1 MKDYCYL
8 FILIIAPLKG
18 LHNSINILLILSTL
32 LIFIIDKRPP
42 VSYIARKR
50 LADTYLVSMNW
61 QRARTD
67 EKKNERKEA
76 IYQAAFTLFK
86 NNGYDKVS
94 FNAIAVEA
102 GFTKSN
108 MYRYFSS
115 KDEIFLN
122 VFADL
127 FEQWAGDFSQQ
138 LRTLKQEVAA
148 KAFAD
153 IWVNSMLSQPNLLD
167 LMPILFTSLERN
179 SSFEQLLEFK
189 RLAMK
194 LLYGLT
200 LDITRIYPDI
210 EGEKAFKLLNLSYA
224 ATTNSWTATAQSDA
238 LTKLYQLEEF
248 QALKPDFE
256 KDLTTSIEIIIQ
268 GLKASN
274 QPNG

>member
-1 MKDYCYL
+1 M
-8 FILIIAPLKG
+8 ILG
-18 LHNSINILLILSTL
+18 TL
-32 LIFIIDKRPP
+32 VIFIIDKGLP
-42 VSYIARKR
+42 VSYYENKR
-50 LADTYLVSMNW
+50 LVDTYVVYMNW

-67 EKKNERKEA
+67 EKKSERKEA

-86 NNGYDKVS
+86 KNGYDKVS

-115 KDEIFLN
+115 KDDIFLN

-127 FEQWAGDFSQQ
+127 FGQWVDDFSQQ
-138 LRTLKQEVAA
+138 LQGLEQDVTA
-148 KAFAD
+148 KAFAG
-153 IWVNSMLSQPNLLD
+153 IWLNSLLSQPKLLD
-167 LMPILFTSLERN
+167 LMPILFTSLEKH

-189 RLAMK
+189 RLSMN
-194 LLYGLT
+194 LLYRLT

-210 EGEKAFKLLNLSYA
+210 EGEKAFKLLTLSYA
-224 ATTNSWTATAQSDA
+224 ATANSWAATMQSDA
-238 LTKLYQLEEF
+238 LKKVYQLDEF

-268 GLKASN
+268 GLKASH
-274 QPNG
+274 

>member
-1 MKDYCYL
+1 
-8 FILIIAPLKG
+8 
-18 LHNSINILLILSTL
+18 
-32 LIFIIDKRPP
+32 
-42 VSYIARKR
+42 
-50 LADTYLVSMNW
+50 MNW

-67 EKKNERKEA
+67 ENKNERKEA

-127 FEQWAGDFSQQ
+127 FKQWAGDFSQQ
-138 LRTLKQEVAA
+138 LRALAQEVEP
-148 KAFAD
+148 KAFAYA
-153 IWVNSMLSQPNLLD
+153 WLNTMLSQPKLLD

-189 RLAMK
+189 RLSIN
-194 LLYGLT
+194 LLYPLT
-200 LDITRIYPDI
+200 LDISRIYPDI

-224 ATTNSWTATAQSDA
+224 ATTNAWTATTESDA
-238 LTKLYQLEEF
+238 LKKLYQLDEF
-248 QALKPDFE
+248 LALKPDFE
-256 KDLTTSIEIIIQ
+256 TDLITSIEIIIQ
-268 GLKASN
+268 GLKAKNN
-274 QPNG
+274 Q

>member
-1 MKDYCYL
+1 
-8 FILIIAPLKG
+8 
-18 LHNSINILLILSTL
+18 
-32 LIFIIDKRPP
+32 
-42 VSYIARKR
+42 
-50 LADTYLVSMNW
+50 MNW

-67 EKKNERKEA
+67 EKRNERKEA
-76 IYQAAFTLFK
+76 IYKAAYTLFK

-122 VFADL
+122 IFADL
-127 FEQWAGDFSQQ
+127 FELWASDFSQQ
-138 LRTLKQEVAA
+138 LRTLEQEAAA

-153 IWVNSMLSQPNLLD
+153 IWLNSMLLQPKLLD

-189 RLAMK
+189 RFSVN

-224 ATTNSWTATAQSDA
+224 ATTNAWTATTQSEP
-238 LTKLYQLEEF
+238 LKKLYQLDEF
-248 QALKPDFE
+248 QALKPNFE

-268 GLKASN
+268 GLKVRN

>member
-1 MKDYCYL
+1 
-8 FILIIAPLKG
+8 
-18 LHNSINILLILSTL
+18 
-32 LIFIIDKRPP
+32 
-42 VSYIARKR
+42 
-50 LADTYLVSMNW
+50 MNW

-67 EKKNERKEA
+67 ENKNERKEA

-86 NNGYDKVS
+86 KNGYDKVS

-122 VFADL
+122 VFANL
-127 FEQWAGDFSQQ
+127 FELWAGNFSQQ
-138 LRTLKQEVAA
+138 LRTLKQGAKA

-153 IWVNSMLSQPNLLD
+153 IWLNTMLSQSKLLD

-189 RLAMK
+189 RLSIK

-200 LDITRIYPDI
+200 LDITRIYPEIAD
-210 EGEKAFKLLNLSYA
+210 EKAFKLLNLSYA
-224 ATTNSWTATAQSDA
+224 ATTNSWTATTQSDA

-248 QALKPDFE
+248 QALQPDFE

-268 GLKASN
+268 GLKATN
-274 QPNG
+274 

>member
-1 MKDYCYL
+1 
-8 FILIIAPLKG
+8 
-18 LHNSINILLILSTL
+18 
-32 LIFIIDKRPP
+32 
-42 VSYIARKR
+42 
-50 LADTYLVSMNW
+50 MNW

-67 EKKNERKEA
+67 EKKSERKEV

-86 NNGYDKVS
+86 KNGYDKVS

-127 FEQWAGDFSQQ
+127 FELWAGDFSLQ
-138 LRTLKQEVAA
+138 LQTLEIEAAA
-148 KAFAD
+148 KDFAD
-153 IWVNSMLSQPNLLD
+153 IWLNTMLSQPKLLD

-194 LLYGLT
+194 LLYRLT

-224 ATTNSWTATAQSDA
+224 ATTNSWTATTQSDA
-238 LTKLYQLEEF
+238 LEKLYQLDEF
-248 QALKPDFE
+248 QALKPNFE
-256 KDLTTSIEIIIQ
+256 EDLTTSIEIIIR
-268 GLKASN
+268 GLKVGN
-274 QPNG
+274 KPNG

>member
-1 MKDYCYL
+1 
-8 FILIIAPLKG
+8 
-18 LHNSINILLILSTL
+18 
-32 LIFIIDKRPP
+32 
-42 VSYIARKR
+42 
-50 LADTYLVSMNW
+50 MNW

-67 EKKNERKEA
+67 ENKNARKEA
-76 IYQAAFTLFK
+76 IYKAAFTLFK

-127 FEQWAGDFSQQ
+127 FEQWTNDFSLQ
-138 LRTLKQEVAA
+138 LRTLEQEAA
-148 KAFAD
+148 PITFAVV
-153 IWVNSMLSQPNLLD
+153 WLNTMLSQPKLLD

-189 RLAMK
+189 RLSMN
-194 LLYGLT
+194 LLYRLT
-200 LDITRIYPDI
+200 VDITRIYPDI

-224 ATTNSWTATAQSDA
+224 ATTNSWTANTKSDA
-238 LTKLYQLEEF
+238 LNKLYHLDEF

-256 KDLTTSIEIIIQ
+256 KDLTSSIEVIIR
-268 GLKASN
+268 GLKVSI
-274 QPNG
+274 

>member
-1 MKDYCYL
+1 M
-8 FILIIAPLKG
+8 
-18 LHNSINILLILSTL
+18 
-32 LIFIIDKRPP
+32 IFIIDKRPP
-42 VSYIARKR
+42 VSYIAYKR
-50 LADTYLVSMNW
+50 LVDTYLVCMNW

-86 NNGYDKVS
+86 KNGYDKVS

-127 FEQWAGDFSQQ
+127 FEQWVGDFSQQ

-153 IWVNSMLSQPNLLD
+153 IWVKSMLSQPNLLD

-224 ATTNSWTATAQSDA
+224 ATTNSWTATTQSDA
-238 LTKLYQLEEF
+238 LKKLYQLEEF
-248 QALKPDFE
+248 QALKPGFE

>member
-1 MKDYCYL
+1 MD
-8 FILIIAPLKG
+8 
-18 LHNSINILLILSTL
+18 
-32 LIFIIDKRPP
+32 
-42 VSYIARKR
+42 
-50 LADTYLVSMNW
+50 MNW

-127 FEQWAGDFSQQ
+127 FKLWVDDFSTQ
-138 LRTLKQEVAA
+138 LQALEQEVEPE
-148 KAFAD
+148 AFAY
-153 IWVNSMLSQPNLLD
+153 IWLNSMLSQPKLLD

-189 RLAMK
+189 RLSMN
-194 LLYGLT
+194 LLYRLT
-200 LDITRIYPDI
+200 VDISRIYPDI

-224 ATTNSWTATAQSDA
+224 ATTNSWTANTQSEA
-238 LTKLYQLEEF
+238 LTKLYQLDEF
-248 QALKPDFE
+248 HALKPDFE
-256 KDLTTSIEIIIQ
+256 KDLTSSIAIIIQ
-268 GLKASN
+268 GLKVSN
-274 QPNG
+274 

>member
-1 MKDYCYL
+1 M
-8 FILIIAPLKG
+8 
-18 LHNSINILLILSTL
+18 SIL
-32 LIFIIDKRPP
+32 LIFIIDKRPL
-42 VSYIARKR
+42 VSYIPHKR
-50 LADTYLVSMNW
+50 LVDTYVVIMNW

-67 EKKNERKEA
+67 ENKNSRKEA

-115 KDEIFLN
+115 KGEIFLN

-127 FEQWAGDFSQQ
+127 FKKWADDFSRQ
-138 LRTLKQEVAA
+138 LQTLEQEVAA

-153 IWVNSMLSQPNLLD
+153 IWLNSMLSQPKLLD

-179 SSFEQLLEFK
+179 SSFEELLEFK
-189 RLAMK
+189 RLSVN

-210 EGEKAFKLLNLSYA
+210 EGEQAFKLLNLSYA
-224 ATTNSWTATAQSDA
+224 ATTNSWTAAMQSDA
-238 LTKLYQLEEF
+238 LTKLYQLDEF

-256 KDLTTSIEIIIQ
+256 TDLTTSIEIIIK
-268 GLKASN
+268 GLKAGN
-274 QPNG
+274 QPNE